1 MWVEGASDL
10 WGRLEEEGYP
20 EEVELIE
27 AVRDRLR
34 RSGGP
39 TQQEIDE
46 WIAGAGPRSCLSG
59 RPGA

>member
-1 MWVEGASDL
+1 MWSKVLAISGVASK
-10 WGRLEEEGYP
+10 EEGYA

-39 TQQEIDE
+39 RQREIDE
-46 WIAGAGPRSCLSG
+46 WIAGVGLEA
-59 RPGA
+59 A

>member
-10 WGRLEEEGYP
+10 WGRLEEEGYA
-20 EEVELIE
+20 EEVKLIE

-46 WIAGAGPRSCLSG
+46 WIAGAGLE
-59 RPGA
+59 AA

>member
-10 WGRLEEEGYP
+10 WGRLEEEGYA

-34 RSGGP
+34 GQASSR
-39 TQQEIDE
+39 
-46 WIAGAGPRSCLSG
+46 AVRLSF
-59 RPGA
+59 